1 MDTLQKLLRVLTLV
15 TAGLLALIF
24 PVMLLGIQGF
34 GALDFELV
42 LVVVSIYLLHP
53 ASLVLIFLK
62 SFGRIAGGPWDNA
75 TLAIVRLNAVI
86 LLATAGAIQ
95 VGIFEGDAV
104 LPVILAVPSML
115 FLLNRLI
122 GRLKAG

>member
-1 MDTLQKLLRVLTLV
+1 MDTVQKVLKVLTLV

-24 PVMLLGIQGF
+24 PLMLFAIQGF
-34 GALDFELV
+34 GSLDFALV

-62 SFGRIAGGPWDNA
+62 SFGRIASEPWDNA
-75 TLAIVRLNAVI
+75 TLAIVRLNAVM

-95 VGIFEGDAV
+95 VGIFEGDALLPSV
-104 LPVILAVPSML
+104 LAIPSIL

-122 GRLKAG
+122 GNLKAG

>member
-1 MDTLQKLLRVLTLV
+1 MDTVQKVLKVLTLV

-24 PVMLLGIQGF
+24 PLMLLGIQGF
-34 GALDFELV
+34 GALDFGLV

-62 SFGRIAGGPWDNA
+62 SFGRLATGPWHGA
-75 TLAIVRLNAVI
+75 SLAIVRLNAVM
-86 LLATAGAIQ
+86 LLAMAGAIL
-95 VGIFEGDAV
+95 VGIFEGDAF
-104 LPVILAVPSML
+104 LPAILAVPSML

-122 GRLKAG
+122 GRLEAG